1 MITAFITRLP
11 FKPKKKYKYNDIQQ
25 RYSNDKNDVERSERI
40 KSTYKVNYNVTERT
54 FLFPIYFDAIIFFSR
69 TSYLYRAKLVLPT
82 IMLCTIKWN
91 VCVCSPLKQI
101 SLSNIYSNN

>member
-40 KSTYKVNYNVTERT
+40 KSTYKVNYNVTERIS
-54 FLFPIYFDAIIFFSR
+54 FYSRYILMRLFFSR
-69 TSYLYRAKLVLPT
+69 TSYLYRTKLVPPSG
-82 IMLCTIKWN
+82 M
-91 VCVCSPLKQI
+91 CVCSPLKQI

>member
-40 KSTYKVNYNVTERT
+40 KSTYKVNYNVTERISFYSRYILMRLFFFLEPLT
-54 FLFPIYFDAIIFFSR
+54 FTVPS
-69 TSYLYRAKLVLPT
+69 
-82 IMLCTIKWN
+82 
-91 VCVCSPLKQI
+91 
-101 SLSNIYSNN
+101 